1 MDGPLPDTTLD
12 PRLALWIRLRRGSL
26 MVDHIG
32 QQAPD
37 PALIHVLGKIETTR
51 VAMLVPLWLDG
62 ELAGILAVGEKVSG
76 GIFDSAE
83 TKLLE
88 MLAGQTAIAL
98 KNAGLYANVQRQME
112 ELKATQQQLVQSTKL
127 AAIGEL
133 AASVAHE
140 LNSPLT
146 VILGNTQMLS
156 RRLTDDSASAKLAA
170 IEQETER
177 ASRIIRN
184 LLDFSR
190 KREPRREPVSIN
202 AVITRAVELVQHRL
216 RGRNIDLTTGL
227 DPRVPI
233 LSADNDQLTQVLL
246 NLIGNAID
254 AMPEGGTITVA
265 TAIGPEGDVEFTVTD
280 TGCGMTPEQAS
291 RIFEPFFTT
300 KAEGKGTGLGLS
312 ISLGIVRS
320 HGGCVTVESEAGK
333 GTTMRAR
340 LPVATARQSTQVPA

>member
-1 MDGPLPDTTLD
+1 
-12 PRLALWIRLRRGSL
+12 

-37 PALIHVLGKIETTR
+37 PGLQSVLAKMETTR

-88 MLAGQTAIAL
+88 LLAGQTAIAL
-98 KNAGLYANVQRQME
+98 KNAGLYASVQRQMD
-112 ELKATQQQLVQSTKL
+112 ELKAAQQQLVQSAKL

-146 VILGNTQMLS
+146 VILGNAQMLS
-156 RRLTDDSASAKLAA
+156 RKITEDSVSTKLAA
-170 IEQETER
+170 IEQETQR

-190 KREPRREPVSIN
+190 KREPRREPVGIN
-202 AVITRAVELVQHRL
+202 TVITRTVELVQPRL
-216 RGRNIDLTTGL
+216 RGRNVELTTAL
-227 DPRVPI
+227 NPSVPV
-233 LSADNDQLTQVLL
+233 LSADSDQLTQVLL
-246 NLIGNAID
+246 NFIGNAID
-254 AMPEGGTITVA
+254 AMPEGGHITVA
-265 TAIGPEGDVEFTVTD
+265 TAMGPDGDVEFTVSD
-280 TGCGMTPEQAS
+280 TGSGMTPEQAA

-312 ISLGIVRS
+312 ISLGIIRS
-320 HGGCVTVESEAGK
+320 HGGCVIVESEVGK

-340 LPVATARQSTQVPA
+340 LPIATARQSAEAVA